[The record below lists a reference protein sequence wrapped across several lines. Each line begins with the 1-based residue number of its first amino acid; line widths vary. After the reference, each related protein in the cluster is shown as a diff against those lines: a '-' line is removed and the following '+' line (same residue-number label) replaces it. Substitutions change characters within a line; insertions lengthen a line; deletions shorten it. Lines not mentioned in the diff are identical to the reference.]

1 MRALT
6 VARVRSASS
15 TTSKTNQYGK
25 TKQFCGSLLMESATR
40 FSLAPAKSGAVT
52 GDDLAVSAIGNG
64 LAGVA
69 QLLELVLF
77 DGGEAPLG

>member
-1 MRALT
+1 M
-6 VARVRSASS
+6 
-15 TTSKTNQYGK
+15 
-25 TKQFCGSLLMESATR
+25 CGTLLMGNVPTD
-40 FSLAPAKSGAVT
+40 LAPAESGAVT
-52 GDDLAVSAIGNG
+52 CDDLAVSAIGNG

>member
-25 TKQFCGSLLMESATR
+25 TKQFDTFLR
-40 FSLAPAKSGAVT
+40 IF
-52 GDDLAVSAIGNG
+52 I
-64 LAGVA
+64 
-69 QLLELVLF
+69 
-77 DGGEAPLG
+77 DGICHKI